1 MHWTTESSEYLY
13 QHPPYFIARKDKC
26 TRPDGTPIEAY
37 YVVELPPSVITF
49 GVTEE
54 QQVLFVKQYRHPVK
68 EISYELPGGFI
79 DSGETAAEAATR
91 ETAEETGYSFS
102 QYTPIGKI
110 AGNPGILNN
119 YTYLFLATGGVKN
132 GNTKFDLQEDIATIL
147 LPMQAVKDL
156 IVENKIIQ
164 SLHLNA
170 CFYALQQLGKMTL
183 L

>member
-1 MHWTTESSEYLY
+1 M
-13 QHPPYFIARKDKC
+13 RKTKN
-26 TRPDGTPIEAY
+26 A
-37 YVVELPPSVITF
+37 L
-49 GVTEE
+49 
-54 QQVLFVKQYRHPVK
+54 
-68 EISYELPGGFI
+68 
-79 DSGETAAEAATR
+79 
-91 ETAEETGYSFS
+91 
-102 QYTPIGKI
+102 
-110 AGNPGILNN
+110 
-119 YTYLFLATGGVKN
+119 KN